1 MTASLVFNLGSIML
15 NKKCLP
21 AIALL
26 AMSMMS
32 AAASAQVYVDAAVG
46 SGQWSKWG
54 KNCAGGAKCT
64 SGTAVKLTGGYTLDK
79 NFALEASVFT
89 LGNHSNKFVS
99 PTFSQTSEGKTNGVS
114 LAGVFN
120 YEFNEGF
127 SGFAKIG
134 IASLRSK
141 DHWTNSANLGKT
153 LFSEDTS
160 THLMLGAGLKYKLND
175 KVSLTVEL
183 DQFRLKSNLQKPV
196 ARTFTVGAQY
206 AF

>member
-1 MTASLVFNLGSIML
+1 ML
-15 NKKCLP
+15 NKKYLP

-32 AAASAQVYVDAAVG
+32 AAASAQVYVDASVG
-46 SGQWSKWG
+46 SGHWSR
-54 KNCAGGAKCT
+54 NCAGAVTCT

-89 LGNHSNKFVS
+89 LGNHTTKSTAPIFQQN
-99 PTFSQTSEGKTNGVS
+99 SEGRTNGVFF
-114 LAGVFN
+114 AGVFN
-120 YEFNEGF
+120 YEFSQGL
-127 SGFAKIG
+127 SGFAKLG
-134 IASLRSK
+134 VASLRSK

-153 LFSEDTS
+153 SFSADS
-160 THLMLGAGLKYKLND
+160 TTNLMLGAGLKYKLND
-175 KVSLTVEL
+175 KVSLSLEL
-183 DQFRLKSNLQKPV
+183 DQFRLKSHLQQSA